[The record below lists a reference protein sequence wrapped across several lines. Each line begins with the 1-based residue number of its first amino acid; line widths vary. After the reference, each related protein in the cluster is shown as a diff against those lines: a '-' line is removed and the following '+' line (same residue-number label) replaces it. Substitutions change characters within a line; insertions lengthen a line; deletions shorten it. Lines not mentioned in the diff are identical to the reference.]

1 MKKTDAM
8 IASAIAGLLSLP
20 GYVAGADKP
29 IVHCFERER
38 CYGVV
43 KAGQNDCATAASSCA
58 GTSKQDYQKDAWVY
72 LPKGSCAKL
81 GGSIKPGASSKADTK

>member
-1 MKKTDAM
+1 MKKTEAM

-20 GYVAGADKP
+20 AIVTAADKP

-72 LPKGSCAKL
+72 LPKGTCGKL
-81 GGSIKPGASSKADTK
+81 GGSIKPGVSKSTGAK